1 MKNRIVEAA
10 LLAIGLIMLGL
21 TLRSGIVSFRDKERV
36 VSVKG
41 LAELQLPADKIT
53 WPLIFKDIGNDLGT
67 LYNNINTKNE
77 AILTFLQSKN
87 VTDQEII
94 VNAPEIIDL
103 QAERYQPGNIPY
115 RYNITSVITVTS
127 DDVDKVRVII
137 AGQNELL
144 KQGIAITSGDYRYN
158 IRTTLPASTT

>member
-77 AILTFLQSKN
+77 AILTFLQSK
-87 VTDQEII
+87 
-94 VNAPEIIDL
+94 
-103 QAERYQPGNIPY
+103 
-115 RYNITSVITVTS
+115 
-127 DDVDKVRVII
+127 KM
-137 AGQNELL
+137 
-144 KQGIAITSGDYRYN
+144 
-158 IRTTLPASTT
+158 